1 MIPLLLLFVRTLIVY
16 AAVIGGLRFTGKRQ
30 LGELSTSEF
39 AVTILV
45 SELASIP
52 LQDTAVPL
60 LGGIVPLVTLLA
72 VEVLLS
78 CLCSSSRSAR
88 RLLCGNPCVVVKDGQ
103 IDAHMLRM
111 LRLSPEDI
119 LEGLRIAGVPRIDD
133 VRYAI
138 IETNG
143 QLSVIPRA
151 DRQPLTPSD
160 CKLHPAETGMAQ
172 VLISGG
178 KIVRHNLR
186 QLGKD
191 EAWLL
196 QQCRRRGVSSLS
208 DVFLLTLDD
217 QGNLFLQREKP
228 EENK

>member
-1 MIPLLLLFVRTLIVY
+1 MFLLFLRTLLVY

-60 LGGIVPLVTLLA
+60 LGGVIPLATLLA

-78 CLCSSSRSAR
+78 YLCRRSRRAR
-88 RLLCGNPCVVVKDGQ
+88 QLLCGNPCVVIKDGQ
-103 IDAHMLRM
+103 FDEHMLRM

-119 LEGLRIAGVPRIDD
+119 MEGLRIAGVPQIKD

-151 DRQPLTPSD
+151 DRQALTPSD
-160 CKLHPAETGMAQ
+160 IKLYPDEVGMPM
-172 VLISGG
+172 VVVSDGKLIHS
-178 KIVRHNLR
+178 HLE
-186 QLGKD
+186 QLGRT
-191 EAWLL
+191 ETWLL
-196 QQCRRRGVSSLS
+196 LQCRRRGISSLS
-208 DVFLLTLDD
+208 DVFLMTLDD
-217 QGNLFLQREKP
+217 CGNLFIQQKSTAGGAS
-228 EENK
+228 

>member
-1 MIPLLLLFVRTLIVY
+1 MFLLFLRTLLVY

-78 CLCSSSRSAR
+78 CLCRRSRRAR
-88 RLLCGNPCVVVKDGQ
+88 RLLCGNPCVVIRDGTF
-103 IDAHMLRM
+103 DTNMLRM
-111 LRLSPEDI
+111 LRLAPEDI
-119 LEGLRIAGVPRIDD
+119 LEGLRIAGVTRMED

-143 QLSVIPRA
+143 QLSVLLKAEAQPVTPAQTGLNPPEAGIPLILIA
-151 DRQPLTPSD
+151 NGTVISQNL
-160 CKLHPAETGMAQ
+160 Q
-172 VLISGG
+172 V
-178 KIVRHNLR
+178 
-186 QLGKD
+186 LGKD
-191 EAWLL
+191 EDWLRA
-196 QQCRRRGVSSLS
+196 QCRRAHCGSFDDIYL
-208 DVFLLTLDD
+208 FTLDD
-217 QGNLFLQREKP
+217 AGNQFIQPKW
-228 EENK
+228 KGAAS

>member
-1 MIPLLLLFVRTLIVY
+1 MVFLFLLFARTLLVY

-52 LQDTAVPL
+52 LQDTAIPL

-78 CLCSSSRSAR
+78 GLCRKSTCIR
-88 RLLCGNPCVVVKDGQ
+88 RLLCGNPCMVIRDGKF
-103 IDAHMLRM
+103 DPDMLRL

-119 LEGLRIAGVPRIDD
+119 LDGLRMAGVSLVSD
-133 VRYAI
+133 VRCGI

-143 QLSVIPRA
+143 QLSVLLYA
-151 DRQPLTPSD
+151 DKQPLTPSD
-160 CKLHPAETGMAQ
+160 IHKHPTNTGMAR
-172 VLISGG
+172 VLVSEG
-178 KIVRHNLR
+178 KIRRSILH

-196 QQCRRRGVSSLS
+196 RECRSRGITSPA
-208 DVFLLTLDD
+208 DIFLMTLDD
-217 QGNLFLQREKP
+217 CGNLFLQKREAQR
-228 EENK
+228 

>member
-1 MIPLLLLFVRTLIVY
+1 MRTLLVY
-16 AAVIGGLRFTGKRQ
+16 AALIGGLRFTGKRQ

-45 SELASIP
+45 SELASVP
-52 LQDTAVPL
+52 LQDPAIPL

-78 CLCSSSRSAR
+78 CLCRRSIRFR
-88 RLLCGNPCVVVKDGQ
+88 RLLCGNPCMVIRDGKF
-103 IDAHMLRM
+103 DPDMLRL
-111 LRLSPEDI
+111 LRLSPEDV
-119 LEGLRIAGVPRIDD
+119 LEGLRMAGVALVSD
-133 VRYAI
+133 VRCGI

-143 QLSVIPRA
+143 QLSVLPYA
-151 DRQPLTPSD
+151 VKQPLTPSD
-160 CKLHPAETGMAQ
+160 LGKHPTDAGMAR
-172 VLISGG
+172 VLIFEG
-178 KIVRHNLR
+178 KIRRGVLR

-196 QQCRRRGVSSLS
+196 RTCRARGIHAPE

-217 QGNLFLQREKP
+217 CGNLFVQTREVRR
-228 EENK
+228 

>member
-1 MIPLLLLFVRTLIVY
+1 MFLLFIRTLLVY

-60 LGGIVPLVTLLA
+60 LGGMVPLATLLA

-78 CLCSSSRSAR
+78 CLCRKSHWVRQ
-88 RLLCGNPCVVVKDGQ
+88 LLCGNPCIVIRDGQ
-103 IDAHMLRM
+103 FDPEMLRL

-119 LEGLRIAGVPRIDD
+119 LDGLRMAGVTSMED
-133 VRYAI
+133 VRYGI
-138 IETNG
+138 VETNG
-143 QLSVIPRA
+143 QLSVILRA
-151 DRQPLTPSD
+151 DRQPMTPSD
-160 CKLHPAETGMAQ
+160 CLLHPDEVGMAT
-172 VLISGG
+172 VLVSEG
-178 KIVRHNLR
+178 KILRRNAR

-191 EAWLL
+191 EQWIL
-196 QQCRRRGVSSLS
+196 QQCRRHGISSLK
-208 DVFLLTLDD
+208 DVFLMTLDD
-217 QGNLFLQREKP
+217 QNNLFLQRRQ
-228 EENK
+228 EESV

>member
-1 MIPLLLLFVRTLIVY
+1 MFLLFIRTLLVY

-60 LGGIVPLVTLLA
+60 LGGIVPLATLLA

-78 CLCSSSRSAR
+78 YLCRKSRR
-88 RLLCGNPCVVVKDGQ
+88 FRKLLCGNPCIVIRDGQ
-103 IDAHMLRM
+103 FDPQMLRL

-119 LEGLRIAGVPRIDD
+119 LDGLRMAGVSNIQD
-133 VRYAI
+133 VRYGI
-138 IETNG
+138 VETNG
-143 QLSVIPRA
+143 QLSVILHA
-151 DRQPLTPSD
+151 DRQPMTPSD
-160 CKLHPAETGMAQ
+160 CLLHPKEVGLATILVSE
-172 VLISGG
+172 G
-178 KIVRHNLR
+178 KILQCNAQ

-191 EAWLL
+191 EQWILR
-196 QQCRRRGVSSLS
+196 QCRRHGISSLQE
-208 DVFLLTLDD
+208 VFLMTVDD
-217 QGNLFLQREKP
+217 QDNLFLQRQERAV
-228 EENK
+228 

>member
-1 MIPLLLLFVRTLIVY
+1 MFLLFVRTAIVY

-72 VEVLLS
+72 LEILLS
-78 CLCSSSRSAR
+78 CLCSSSHRAR
-88 RLLCGNPCVVVKDGQ
+88 RLLCGNPCIVIRDGQ
-103 IDAHMLRM
+103 MDAHMLRM
-111 LRLSPEDI
+111 LRLSPEDV
-119 LEGLRIAGVPRIDD
+119 LEALRIAGVPCIED

-143 QLSVIPRA
+143 QLSVIPYA
-151 DRQPLTPSD
+151 DRQPLTPND
-160 CKLHPAETGMAQ
+160 CNIQPDETGVAQ
-172 VLISGG
+172 ALILNG
-178 KIVRHNLR
+178 KIIRDNLK

-191 EAWLL
+191 EQWLMK
-196 QQCRRRGVSSLS
+196 QCRKQGVRSLEE
-208 DVFLLTLDD
+208 VFLLTLDD
-217 QGNLFLQREKP
+217 RNHIFLQRQTQGDSV
-228 EENK
+228 